1 MRRIV
6 TVGVVCWLL
15 IAASIGVG
23 AVTASTGAM
32 PNGETVD
39 RTQLDGTA
47 LEQTDIDPDDI
58 LLSVDV
64 AANGTA
70 RWTIEYR
77 TELTT
82 DEDVQAFEAIADEIA
97 ADPSEYESRFEDRM
111 NTTAEEA
118 SAATGREMAITGMTV
133 SADRRELP
141 REYGVISY
149 EFQWQ
154 GFATT
159 ADDQLVIGDAIE
171 GMFLDEDTRLLVSWP
186 ESYALETASPNPTE
200 TRDQSVMWSGP
211 TEFGSGQPQIV
222 TAERGLL
229 SAIGPLGGLAAAA
242 VILALLAGGILFYR
256 RRRGDDAEG
265 TVPEPAAVDGTTGA
279 AASGT
284 AGTAADEAD
293 TADADETDETADAID
308 QELLSNEEQVIK
320 LLAQNGGRMKQ
331 QAVAEELGWTDA
343 KTSQVTKGLR
353 EEGDLDGFR
362 LGRENVLSLPEEDD
376 SE

>member
-1 MRRIV
+1 MRRIL
-6 TVGVVCWLL
+6 TVGFVCWLL
-15 IAASIGVG
+15 VAASIGVG
-23 AVTASTGAM
+23 TATAGTGAT
-32 PNGETVD
+32 PNGAAVD

-58 LLSVDV
+58 LLSVAV

-70 RWTIEYR
+70 TWTIEYR

-82 DEDVQAFEAIADEIA
+82 DEDVQAFETIADEIA

-111 NTTAEEA
+111 NTTADEA
-118 SAATGREMAITGMTV
+118 AASTAREMSITGMTV

-141 REYGVISY
+141 REYGVVTY

-154 GFATT
+154 GFATNEG
-159 ADDQLVIGDAIE
+159 DSLVIGDAIE

-200 TRDQSVMWSGP
+200 TRDQSVMWAGP

-222 TAERGLL
+222 TAERGLV

-242 VILALLAGGILFYR
+242 VVLALLAGGIRFYR

-265 TVPEPAAVDGTTGA
+265 TVSEPAAADSTGGA
-279 AASGT
+279 AAGGT
-284 AGTAADEAD
+284 AGQAGNKTDTAKADDTDEAD
-293 TADADETDETADAID
+293 DAID
-308 QELLSNEEQVIK
+308 PELLSNEEQVIK
-320 LLAQNGGRMKQ
+320 LLEQNGGRMKQ

-362 LGRENVLSLPEEDD
+362 LGRENVLSLPEDD
-376 SE
+376 GAD

>member
-6 TVGVVCWLL
+6 TVVFVCWLL
-15 IAASIGVG
+15 VAASIGVG
-23 AVTASTGAM
+23 AVTASMGTITE
-32 PNGETVD
+32 GESAD

-70 RWTIEYR
+70 TWTIEYR

-82 DEDVQAFEAIADEIA
+82 DEDVQAFEEIADEIA

-159 ADDQLVIGDAIE
+159 ADGQLVIGDAIE

-229 SAIGPLGGLAAAA
+229 STIDPLWGFAAAA
-242 VILALLAGGILFYR
+242 VVLALLVGGILVYR
-256 RRRGDDAEG
+256 RRRGKDEDTA
-265 TVPEPAAVDGTTGA
+265 PEPAA
-279 AASGT
+279 
-284 AGTAADEAD
+284 ADD
-293 TADADETDETADAID
+293 TADATAGGTAGAAVDETDTAEADGTDETADAID
-308 QELLSNEEQVIK
+308 PELLSNEEQVIK
-320 LLAQNGGRMKQ
+320 LLEQNGGRMKQ
-331 QAVAEELGWTDA
+331 QAVAEQLGWTDA

-362 LGRENVLSLPEEDD
+362 LGRENVLSLPEED
-376 SE
+376 EPE

>member
-6 TVGVVCWLL
+6 TVGFVCWLL
-15 IAASIGVG
+15 VAASIGVG
-23 AVTASTGAM
+23 TVTAGTGTTL
-32 PNGETVD
+32 NGATVD

-47 LEQTDIDPDDI
+47 LEQTDVDPDDI
-58 LLSVDV
+58 LLSVAV

-70 RWTIEYR
+70 TWTIKYR

-97 ADPSEYESRFEDRM
+97 ANPSEYESRFEDRM

-133 SADRRELP
+133 RADRRELP
-141 REYGVISY
+141 REYGVVTY
-149 EFQWQ
+149 NFQWQ
-154 GFATT
+154 GFATNEG
-159 ADDQLVIGDAIE
+159 DSLVIGDAIE
-171 GMFLDEDTRLLVSWP
+171 GLFLDEDTRLLVLWP
-186 ESYALETASPNPTE
+186 ESYALETASPKPTE
-200 TRDQSVMWSGP
+200 TRDRSVMWAGP
-211 TEFGSGQPQIV
+211 TEFGSEQPQIV

-242 VILALLAGGILFYR
+242 VVLALLAGGIRFYT
-256 RRRGDDAEG
+256 RRRGDDAEA
-265 TVPEPAAVDGTTGA
+265 TVSEPAAADSTGGA
-279 AASGT
+279 AAGGT
-284 AGTAADEAD
+284 AGQAADKTDTAEAD
-293 TADADETDETADAID
+293 EPDETDDAID
-308 QELLSNEEQVIK
+308 PELLSNEEQVIK
-320 LLAQNGGRMKQ
+320 LLEQNGGRMKQ

-362 LGRENVLSLPEEDD
+362 LGRENVLSLPEDD
-376 SE
+376 DAD